1 MKNKK
6 VIILIILGVVAI
18 FSLIY
23 GISTPAGGRRSASVS
38 TTPEVTRQSE
48 SAQVPDRTMGIK
60 RRAKRTKFVSWSRSP
75 FIPKG
80 VPGTPSSGLNLKG
93 IMWNEKNPKAMIGDA
108 IVEKGNKIG
117 SDTVIE
123 VKKDRV
129 ILNDGT
135 KDFELKLKE

>member
-6 VIILIILGVVAI
+6 VIILIILGIVAL

-23 GISTPAGGRRSASVS
+23 GISTPAGGRRSVSVS

-48 SAQVPDRTMGIK
+48 SAQVPGRTLGIK
-60 RRAKRTKFVSWSRSP
+60 RRAKRTKFASWSRSP

-80 VPGTPSSGLNLKG
+80 IPGAPSSGLNLKG

-108 IVEKGNKIG
+108 IVGKGDKIG
-117 SDTVIE
+117 GNTVIE
-123 VKKDRV
+123 AKKDRV

-135 KDFELKLKE
+135 KDFEIKLME